1 MSYKYAVACLLSAL
15 SVTAHAEPT
24 KHIVGANLGYGD
36 VSYDVNNGHDDGDMF
51 LGDVYYRY
59 MFDQNFGLEAGYK
72 GAFNGIGS
80 VLISPI
86 SEITDVSYGGPRI
99 SGYVSYPLGAGF

>member
-51 LGDVYYRY
+51 LGMCITVTCSTKTSALKRVTKAR
-59 MFDQNFGLEAGYK
+59 LT
-72 GAFNGIGS
+72 
-80 VLISPI
+80 VLVLYSLAQYQKSP
-86 SEITDVSYGGPRI
+86 T
-99 SGYVSYPLGAGF
+99 

>member
-59 MFDQNFGLEAGYK
+59 MFDQTSALKRVTKARLT
-72 GAFNGIGS
+72 AL
-80 VLISPI
+80 VLYSLAQYQKSP
-86 SEITDVSYGGPRI
+86 T
-99 SGYVSYPLGAGF
+99 